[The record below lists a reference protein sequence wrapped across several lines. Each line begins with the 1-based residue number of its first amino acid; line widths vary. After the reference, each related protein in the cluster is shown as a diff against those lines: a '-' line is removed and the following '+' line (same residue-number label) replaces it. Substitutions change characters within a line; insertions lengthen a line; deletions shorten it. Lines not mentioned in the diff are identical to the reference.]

1 VCVQALGAK
10 AHGVDPNAFVAPYSR
25 WPSRVTFRSDPAERR
40 KNCEFE
46 MATIARYNRFALASD
61 SRIAEATDSLL
72 NS

>member
-1 VCVQALGAK
+1 LDA
-10 AHGVDPNAFVAPYSR
+10 NAFVARESR
-25 WPSRVTFRSDPAERR
+25 WPSRVPFPRRSDPAEWR

-46 MATIARYNRFALASD
+46 MATVARYNRFALASD